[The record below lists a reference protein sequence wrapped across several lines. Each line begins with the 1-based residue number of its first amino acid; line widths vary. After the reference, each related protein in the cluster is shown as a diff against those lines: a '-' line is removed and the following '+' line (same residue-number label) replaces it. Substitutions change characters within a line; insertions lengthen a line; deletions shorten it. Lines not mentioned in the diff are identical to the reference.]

1 MHIQNP
7 TTQTRLAA
15 AVAELAERQSAF
27 EHALDAW
34 QQFTSQTTR
43 REHTAAA
50 LRMEAEQARKDC
62 RQAMRSTLGIPT
74 KAVRELKH
82 KEMANLELAEET
94 LKIAEEEKIQAEI
107 QHEAL
112 FEQRKALA
120 EARDAL
126 QRQYW
131 DAVLDDHLP
140 QWGEQLPVLTLLL
153 TQAPPACIERVFGS
167 ADWHREEEQVHA
179 VLKPGA
185 LQQTLCNASP
195 AAPDDLLAR
204 LNQPLPPLATPPLQQ
219 HNVIARQRY
228 QAQRDAQYQAL
239 INR

>member
-34 QQFTSQTTR
+34 QALTDNAARRVQTA
-43 REHTAAA
+43 EA
-50 LRMEAEQARKDC
+50 LRSEAEQARKDC

-195 AAPDDLLAR
+195 ATPDDLLAR

>member
-1 MHIQNP
+1 
-7 TTQTRLAA
+7 
-15 AVAELAERQSAF
+15 
-27 EHALDAW
+27 
-34 QQFTSQTTR
+34 
-43 REHTAAA
+43 
-50 LRMEAEQARKDC
+50 
-62 RQAMRSTLGIPT
+62 
-74 KAVRELKH
+74 
-82 KEMANLELAEET
+82 MANLELAEET

-153 TQAPPACIERVFGS
+153 SQAPPACIERVFGS
-167 ADWHREEEQVHA
+167 ADWNREEEQVHA

-185 LQQTLCNASP
+185 LQQTLCNAAP